1 MKRFLNKMMQ
11 QLSLLGKTMLVPIA
25 VMPARGIL
33 GLLFGP
39 NMLNVPAISNI
50 SNIVFSNVDYLF
62 LLGALVPTQSLKTR
76 QV

>member
-25 VMPARGIL
+25 VMPAAGIL

-62 LLGALVPTQSLKTR
+62 LLGAASAYSSLKTR